1 MPTYLDRL
9 SWNFWE
15 VKASAAIW
23 GYGAA
28 FTTLFLAE
36 RRFSGYGA
44 AFGIIILAERRFSGH
59 GAAFST
65 IILPERRTWRRNKN
79 RRISVPLLS

>member
-15 VKASAAIW
+15 VKASAA
-23 GYGAA
+23 
-28 FTTLFLAE
+28 FTTLFLPE

-44 AFGIIILAERRFSGH
+44 AFGIIILDERRFSGH
-59 GAAFST
+59 GAAFGI